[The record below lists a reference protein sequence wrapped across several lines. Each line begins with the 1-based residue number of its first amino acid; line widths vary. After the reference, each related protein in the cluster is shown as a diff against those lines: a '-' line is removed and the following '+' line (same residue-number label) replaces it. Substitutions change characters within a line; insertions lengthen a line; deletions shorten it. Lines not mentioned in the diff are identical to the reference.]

1 YTTLFRSP
9 AGDLWQVIA
18 VAGNELLVV
27 DKLVADR
34 LLRIRG
40 ARSELRHAVDRIADE
55 VEAIKIIQ
63 HAHVER
69 RRRRPFLFVA
79 AYVNVRVTFT
89 PISQPMNEPRIAVK
103 GEDNRLVR
111 REERVEFVVGQTMR
125 MLARRLQLHQI
136 DNIDDADFQLGRVLS
151 KEVDGSE
158 RLQGRHVA
166 ATGHHDIGFA
176 ALVIAGPL
184 PDPEPLLR

>member
-1 YTTLFRSP
+1 MTAVLPSPASSQVSRARCIGLQRTSVNSSLASTGRIRSASRRPESVNGMSVVPVCCPLRLHAVSPCLIAKTFTFASFASDVVGLRRPDARRRRLLSPSP

-79 AYVNVRVTFT
+79 AYVNVR
-89 PISQPMNEPRIAVK
+89 S
-103 GEDNRLVR
+103 
-111 REERVEFVVGQTMR
+111 EEHT
-125 MLARRLQLHQI
+125 
-136 DNIDDADFQLGRVLS
+136 S
-151 KEVDGSE
+151 
-158 RLQGRHVA
+158 
-166 ATGHHDIGFA
+166 
-176 ALVIAGPL
+176 
-184 PDPEPLLR
+184 